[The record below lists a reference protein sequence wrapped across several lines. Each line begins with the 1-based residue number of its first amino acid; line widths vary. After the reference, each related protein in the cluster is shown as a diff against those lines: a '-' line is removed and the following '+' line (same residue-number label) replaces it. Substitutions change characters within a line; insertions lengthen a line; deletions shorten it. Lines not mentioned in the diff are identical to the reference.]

1 MSTGV
6 RMKFLY
12 VGLIFFTNI
21 YAGEFSKIPSSELQK
36 TIFKAIRSEMIR
48 PDGEGLIARKERP
61 LNFLQT
67 TDNLLN
73 ESIQEENIQDFYSL
87 FKRLDGAYTNLHSKL
102 VFNPELEQSI
112 NIPLYKLMK
121 VGSIAEVVPGIE
133 TKFFVNYIDDG
144 DLKNLI
150 EEGDEIVR
158 INGRSIKSWL
168 DENFLFCKLPFRGQC
183 DNNFEVNL
191 LSLNLSWKGTKL
203 IYSVKHLEK
212 IVDIE
217 VKFYNPESNTTKSDK
232 KLCDYKADKKYPNFK
247 LVYKGQYNC
256 LFENIDN
263 PSIALMRISSFQYK
277 RNADPANRFKS
288 VDEEVNAF
296 YPFWKQNAEKY
307 KELIIDLL
315 SNGGGNAPIPYYK
328 ILVHGLFQEQ
338 YVEFKKTKEFEDERL
353 RSSML
358 WDNTA
363 QELSYQKLL
372 ITGEWSKLAY
382 GSFTKPIPIFC
393 ADDSRPCEESSFESY
408 EHNFRG
414 NVHLMVNEWCVSS
427 CDGFVWAMNN
437 LLKAK
442 LYGQPQ
448 AADSAYARL
457 RIDAIWDANEKDGF
471 KVVINP
477 ERGEFDP
484 NFIIGQTIA
493 VSRATDAQGKI
504 LNGDPLP
511 LEKMIPYRFNEYYP
525 KQVLKAVM
533 EDLN

>member
-1 MSTGV
+1 
-6 RMKFLY
+6 MKIFLLGF
-12 VGLIFFTNI
+12 VFFTNA
-21 YAGEFSKIPSSELQK
+21 YAVDVISMPSPELQK

-48 PDGEGLIARKERP
+48 LDGEGLIARKARP

-73 ESIQEENIQDFYSL
+73 ESIQEKNVQDFYSL

-102 VFNPELEQSI
+102 VFNPELEQSVD
-112 NIPLYKLMK
+112 IPLYKTTK
-121 VGSIAEVVPGIE
+121 IGSIAEVVPGTE
-133 TKFFVNYIDDG
+133 TKLFVNYIEDE
-144 DLKNLI
+144 DLKTLI
-150 EEGDEIVR
+150 EAGDEIVG
-158 INGRSIKSWL
+158 INGRSIGSWL
-168 DENFLFCKLPFRGQC
+168 DENFLFCKLPLKGQC

-203 IYSVKHLEK
+203 IYSVNHHGN
-212 IVDIE
+212 IIDIE
-217 VKFYNPESNTTKSDK
+217 VKFYNPESSIAGSDR

-256 LFENIDN
+256 LFENIDD
-263 PSIALMRISSFQYK
+263 PSIALMRISSFLY
-277 RNADPANRFKS
+277 RSNDDPANRFKS
-288 VDEEVNAF
+288 VDEEVDAF
-296 YPFWKQNAEKY
+296 YPFWKQNAGKY
-307 KELIIDLL
+307 KELIIDVL

-338 YVEFKKTKEFEDERL
+338 YVEFKKTKEFEDARL
-353 RSSML
+353 RSAML
-358 WDNTA
+358 WGNTA

-372 ITGEWSKLAY
+372 SSGEWSKLAY
-382 GSFTKPIPIFC
+382 GSFTRPIPMFC
-393 ADDSRPCEESSFESY
+393 ADDSRPCEETFFEPY

-414 NVHLMVNEWCVSS
+414 NVRIMVNEWCVSS
-427 CDGFVWAMNN
+427 CDGFVWAMDN

-457 RIDAIWDANEKDGF
+457 RIDAIWDVNEKNGF

-493 VSRATDAQGKI
+493 VSRATDAQGNI
-504 LNGDPLP
+504 FNGNPLS
-511 LEKMIPYRFNEYYP
+511 LEKIIPYRFNEYYP
-525 KQVLKAVM
+525 KKVLQAVM
-533 EDLN
+533 EDLKGR